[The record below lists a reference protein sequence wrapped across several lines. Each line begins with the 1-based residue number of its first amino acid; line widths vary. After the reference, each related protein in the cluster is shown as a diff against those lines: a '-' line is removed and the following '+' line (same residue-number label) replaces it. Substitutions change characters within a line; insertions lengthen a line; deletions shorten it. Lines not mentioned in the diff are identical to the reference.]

1 MKRLLL
7 LGLLLITSLAWAQ
20 KDAPGRWSRSKANSW
35 YGDQPW
41 LFGPNYVPANAINQ
55 LEMFQP
61 ETFDPATIDK
71 ELGWAEA
78 IGVNTLRVFLHDLLW
93 ERDEKSFKTN
103 LDTFL
108 SICEKH
114 NIRPMLVLFD
124 SCWDPFPKMGKQL
137 DPKPGVHNSGWLQSP
152 GAEALADDGEHHRLE
167 SYVKGVVGAFRKDK
181 RILAWDVWNEPDN
194 PNTSSYGQHEPA
206 GKADLVARLLPQ
218 VFQWARLARPIQ
230 PLTSAV
236 WVAWENRDWSNP
248 AAWKPIET
256 IQLENSDFITFH
268 HYADVASFQKMA
280 TALQQTGRP
289 VVCTEFLAR
298 SVKSQFQTH
307 LPVAK
312 KLNVGMMN
320 WGFVAGKTQTF
331 LPWDSWEKPYASGRQ
346 PSVWHHEI
354 LTPDGKPYL
363 ADEVEVIRKVTGKK

>member
-1 MKRLLL
+1 MRK
-7 LGLLLITSLAWAQ
+7 LLLIVLLVVTSLAWGQ
-20 KDAPGRWSRSKANSW
+20 PDAPGRWSRSKANSW
-35 YGDQPW
+35 YRHQPW

-78 IGVNTLRVFLHDLLW
+78 MGINTLRVFLHDLLW
-93 ERDEKSFKTN
+93 ERDETAFKRN

-108 SICEKH
+108 AICDKH
-114 NIRPMLVLFD
+114 HIRPMLVLFD
-124 SCWDPFPKMGKQL
+124 SCWDPFPKMGRQP
-137 DPKPGVHNSGWLQSP
+137 DPKLGVHNSGWLQSP
-152 GAEALADDGEHHRLE
+152 GAHALADEGEYRRLE
-167 SYVKGVVGAFRKDK
+167 AYVRGIVRAFRKDK
-181 RILAWDVWNEPDN
+181 RVLAWDIWNEPDN
-194 PNTSSYGQHEPA
+194 PNTGSYGRREA
-206 GKADLVARLLPQ
+206 ADKAERVARLLPQ
-218 VFQWARLARPIQ
+218 VFQWARSVKPIQ
-230 PLTSAV
+230 PLTSGV
-236 WVAWENRDWSNP
+236 WLAWESRDWVNP
-248 AAWKPIET
+248 AAWKPIEK
-256 IQLENSDFITFH
+256 IQLENSDFISFH
-268 HYADVASFQKMA
+268 HYADVNAFEKMA
-280 TALQQTGRP
+280 TSLQKLGRP

-298 SVKSQFQTH
+298 SVNSRFQSH

-331 LPWDSWEKPYASGRQ
+331 LPWDSWETPYTGGRN

-363 ADEVEVIRKVTGKK
+363 AEEVETIRRTTGKR